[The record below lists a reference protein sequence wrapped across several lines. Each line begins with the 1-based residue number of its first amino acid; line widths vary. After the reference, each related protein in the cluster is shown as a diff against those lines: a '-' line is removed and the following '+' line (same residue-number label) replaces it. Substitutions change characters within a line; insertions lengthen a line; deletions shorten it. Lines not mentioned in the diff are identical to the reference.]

1 MSRAHRVSA
10 KLQAGQIY
18 VNYYLESGVEHPLGG
33 YKQSGIGREKG
44 VMALKQYTQTK
55 NIIIKI

>member
-1 MSRAHRVSA
+1 MYHGRTASPLSCKPADLRQ
-10 KLQAGQIY
+10 L
-18 VNYYLESGVEHPLGG
+18 LPESGVEHPLGG